1 MELYIED
8 NERSGMSENQEIKI
22 VSPGRSK
29 VMTEFEDKEVRC
41 EQNSKEVLRNR
52 SKTFVK
58 DFSKIVE

>member
-1 MELYIED
+1 
-8 NERSGMSENQEIKI
+8 MSENHEIKI

-29 VMTEFEDKEVRC
+29 VMTEFEEKEVKC
-41 EQNSKEVLRNR
+41 EQNSEEVLRNR